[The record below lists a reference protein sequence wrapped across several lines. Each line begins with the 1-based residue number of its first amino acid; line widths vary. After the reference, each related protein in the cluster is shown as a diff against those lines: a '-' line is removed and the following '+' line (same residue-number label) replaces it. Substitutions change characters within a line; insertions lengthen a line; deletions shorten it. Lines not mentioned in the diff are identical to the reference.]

1 LRRLLLVFAPLA
13 VAHVVTWRWIWDSWW
28 LPDSYFSHGALVP
41 LVFLAVVAAWRERW
55 RAAPLQADRRGW
67 LLLAPGLLLH
77 LAGAALI
84 IDSLSAASLLLAV
97 PGACWLALGAPRTR
111 VLAPAL
117 GLLVFAIP
125 WPMFVT
131 GRAAFE
137 LKEWAIAAGTAVANA
152 FGAGVVRDGAFLRVP
167 GDAQPLLV
175 ADPCSGLRSLL
186 ALTTLGYCVA
196 FFLGPLRGLRPWL
209 ILAAAAP
216 IAFATNAL
224 RIAAI
229 CLVSRGAGVA
239 WATGPGHDLINA
251 GEWVLDLLLL
261 LALDRLLRGARPP
274 AAAPMALAPAPAAAA
289 AGAGRTLA
297 GAAVVLWLL
306 APWLLA
312 LALYRPFSDS
322 RGRAARLPPSIGGL
336 ALQQELPL
344 TAREHYLLGT
354 SDATWR
360 RYAPGAAGG
369 PLWLVAVFGTSW
381 KSLHPPH
388 ICIEGTGM
396 TIHADGTTEVA
407 WRDGRVRVGRMLA
420 RTRGDARDYLGLYAF
435 AGADFV
441 TASTLQLLARLAPRA
456 LVRARTDA
464 CLLRVETF
472 VEDGDE
478 QAAEARARAFL
489 EALLPVAQE
498 ALR

>member
-1 LRRLLLVFAPLA
+1 MKQLLLVFAPLA
-13 VAHVVTWRWIWDSWW
+13 LAHVVTWRWIWDSWW
-28 LPDSYFSHGALVP
+28 LADSYFSHGVLVP
-41 LVFLAVVAAWRERW
+41 LVFVVVVYAWRDRW
-55 RAAPLQADRRGW
+55 RALPLQTDRRGW
-67 LLLAPGLLLH
+67 LLLGPGLFLH
-77 LAGAALI
+77 LAGAALL
-84 IDSLSAASLLLAV
+84 IDSLSAASLLLSV

-111 VLAPAL
+111 ALAPAL
-117 GLLVFAIP
+117 GLLPFAIP

-137 LKEWAIAAGTAVANA
+137 LKEMAITAGTGVANA
-152 FGAGVVRDGAFLRVP
+152 FGAGIVRDGVHLRVP
-167 GDAQPLLV
+167 GESLPLLV

-196 FFLGPLRGLRPWL
+196 FFLGPIRGLRPWL

-229 CLVSRGAGVA
+229 CLVSRSAGVA
-239 WATGPGHDLINA
+239 FATGTGHELINA

-261 LALDRLLRGARPP
+261 LALDRLLRGRRPRPAPARPP
-274 AAAPMALAPAPAAAA
+274 PAGVVARPATGSLALS
-289 AGAGRTLA
+289 G
-297 GAAVVLWLL
+297 VVLWLL
-306 APWLLA
+306 APWLLL
-312 LALYRPFSDS
+312 LALHRPFSES
-322 RGRAARLPPSIGGL
+322 RGRAVQLPAGIGG
-336 ALQQELPL
+336 ATLQENLPL
-344 TAREHYLLGT
+344 TSREHYLLGT

-360 RYAPGAAGG
+360 RYAAPAGA

-407 WRDGRVRVGRMLA
+407 WRGGRVRVGRMVA
-420 RTRGDARDYLGLYAF
+420 RARGDTRDYIGLYAF

-441 TASTLQLLARLAPRA
+441 TSSALRLLLELAPRA

-472 VEDGDE
+472 VDGGDAA
-478 QAAEARARAFL
+478 AAEARARAFL